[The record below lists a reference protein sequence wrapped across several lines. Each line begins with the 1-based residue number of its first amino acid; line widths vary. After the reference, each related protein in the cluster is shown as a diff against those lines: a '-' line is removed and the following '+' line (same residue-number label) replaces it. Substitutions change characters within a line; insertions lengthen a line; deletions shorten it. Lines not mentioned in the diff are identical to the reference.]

1 MGTIIT
7 RAVGLF
13 LIILLA
19 YFLKRIGFLD
29 KADGSSL
36 SIVIMNV
43 TLPAVVIINLANL
56 DVKGSLLFFVLLGLL
71 WSLLQIFISYFV
83 ARKKEKIDQQFFIY
97 CATGFNIGNF
107 TLPFIQGF
115 LPLGVPLL
123 SMFDTGN
130 SIMLAGGTKVVSDRL
145 TKQNTSLHFKRILR
159 QLFSS
164 IPFSCYVLMLVLRVF
179 SIDLPDSFLTVLTPV
194 ADANVFLS
202 MFMIGLY
209 LELRLPKQDRNT
221 VIQLLTLR
229 YVMGLVFVFILY
241 LLPIASLTKTI
252 LCLLCVTPVP
262 LFGVVNSVIAGV
274 KEESVGF
281 ASSIS
286 FLISLPLMTLLLL
299 LLGPV
304 N

>member
-1 MGTIIT
+1 MGTIII

-13 LIILLA
+13 LIIVFA
-19 YFLKRIGFLD
+19 YFLKRVGFLHKD
-29 KADGSSL
+29 DGSSL
-36 SIVIMNV
+36 SIIIMNV

-56 DVKGSLLFFVLLGLL
+56 DIESDLLLFVLIGFF
-71 WSLLQIFISYFV
+71 WSILQIFISYFV
-83 ARKKEKIDQQFFIY
+83 TKKKSKTDQQFFIY
-97 CATGFNIGNF
+97 CASGFNVGNF
-107 TLPFIQGF
+107 TLPFVQGF
-115 LPLGVPLL
+115 LPLGVPLI

-130 SIMLAGGTKVVSDRL
+130 SIMLAGGTKVLSDRL
-145 TKQNTSLHFKRILR
+145 TGQDTGVTFKSVLR

-164 IPFSCYVLMLVLRVF
+164 VPFTCYVVMLALRLISF
-179 SIDLPDSFLTVLTPV
+179 DLPSGLLTILEPV

-209 LELRLPKQDRNT
+209 LELRLPRQDRNT
-221 VIQLLTLR
+221 VFQLLTLR
-229 YVMGLVFVFILY
+229 YVMGLAFVGLFY
-241 LLPIASLTKTI
+241 LLPIAPLAKMV

-274 KEESVGF
+274 KEESVGV

-299 LLGPV
+299 LLGPTV
-304 N
+304 

>member
-1 MGTIIT
+1 MGTIII

-13 LIILLA
+13 LIIVLA
-19 YFLKRIGFLD
+19 YFLKRIGFLH

-36 SIVIMNV
+36 SIIIMNV

-56 DVKGSLLFFVLLGLL
+56 EIESNLLLFVLIGFF
-71 WSLLQIFISYFV
+71 WSILQIFISYFV
-83 ARKKEKIDQQFFIY
+83 TKRKSNTDQQFFIY

-107 TLPFIQGF
+107 TLPFVQGF
-115 LPLGVPLL
+115 LPLGVPLI

-130 SIMLAGGTKVVSDRL
+130 SIMLSGGTKVLSDRL
-145 TKQNTSLHFKRILR
+145 TGQNTGVTFKSILR

-164 IPFSCYVLMLVLRVF
+164 IPFTCYVVMLVLRLISF
-179 SIDLPDSFLTVLTPV
+179 DLPTAFLMVLEPV

-209 LELRLPKQDRNT
+209 LELRLPRQDRLT
-221 VIQLLTLR
+221 VFQLLTLR
-229 YVMGLVFVFILY
+229 YVMGLVFVGLFY
-241 LLPIASLTKTI
+241 LLPIESLAKMI

-274 KEESVGF
+274 KEESVGV

-299 LLGPV
+299 LLGPTV
-304 N
+304 

>member
-1 MGTIIT
+1 MATIVT

-19 YFLKRIGFLD
+19 YFLKRIDFLT
-29 KADGSSL
+29 KEDGTSL
-36 SIVIMNV
+36 SVVIMNV

-56 DVKGSLLFFVLLGLL
+56 DVKGNLLFFVLLGLV
-71 WSLLQIFISYFV
+71 WSLVQIFISYF
-83 ARKKEKIDQQFFIY
+83 AAKKKSKTDQQFFIY

-107 TLPFIQGF
+107 TLPFVQGF

-123 SMFDTGN
+123 SMFDIGN
-130 SIMLAGGTKVVSDRL
+130 SIMLAGGTKVVGDRL
-145 TKQNTSLHFKRILR
+145 TGQNLGVNVKQILR

-164 IPFSCYVLMLVLRVF
+164 IPFTCYVIMLVLRLISF
-179 SIDLPDSFLTVLTPV
+179 DLPSAFLTVLEPV

-209 LELRLPKQDRNT
+209 LELRLPKEDRHT
-221 VIQLLTLR
+221 VLQLLTLR
-229 YVMGLVFVFILY
+229 YVMGLLFVLLFY
-241 LLPIASLTKTI
+241 LLPIAPLTKMI

-281 ASSIS
+281 ASSVS
-286 FLISLPLMTLLLL
+286 FLVSLPLMTLLLL
-299 LLGPV
+299 ILSPAI
-304 N
+304 

>member
-19 YFLKRIGFLD
+19 YFLKQIGFLN

-56 DVKGSLLFFVLLGLL
+56 DIKGNLLLFVLLGLL
-71 WSLLQIFISYFV
+71 WSFLQIFLSYF
-83 ARKKEKIDQQFFIY
+83 AAKKKTTTDQQFFIY
-97 CATGFNIGNF
+97 CASGFNIGNF
-107 TLPFIQGF
+107 TLPFVQGF

-123 SMFDTGN
+123 SMFDIGN

-145 TKQNTSLHFKRILR
+145 TGQNTGVHFKSILR

-164 IPFSCYVLMLVLRVF
+164 IPFTCYVVMLGLRLI
-179 SIDLPDSFLTVLTPV
+179 SIDLPASFLTVLEPV

-209 LELRLPKQDRNT
+209 LELRLPKPDRNT
-221 VIQLLTLR
+221 VLQLLTLR
-229 YVMGLVFVFILY
+229 YAMGLLFVLFFY
-241 LLPIASLTKTI
+241 LLPIASLTKII

-262 LFGVVNSVIAGV
+262 LFGVVNSVIAGI

-281 ASSIS
+281 ASSVS
-286 FLISLPLMTLLLL
+286 FLVSLPLMTLLLL
-299 LLGPV
+299 LLGSSV
-304 N
+304 

>member
-1 MGTIIT
+1 MN
-7 RAVGLF
+7 
-13 LIILLA
+13 
-19 YFLKRIGFLD
+19 KN
-29 KADGSSL
+29 DGSSL
-36 SIVIMNV
+36 SIIIMNV

-56 DVKGSLLFFVLLGLL
+56 DIQGGLLFFVVLGLF

-83 ARKKEKIDQQFFIY
+83 ARKKNTAEQQFFIY

-107 TLPFIQGF
+107 TLPFVQGF

-145 TKQNTSLHFKRILR
+145 TKQNTEISLKKVLR

-164 IPFSCYVLMLVLRVF
+164 VPFSCYVLMLVLRLF
-179 SIDLPDSFLTVLTPV
+179 SFDLPAVFLTVLEPV

-209 LELRLPKQDRNT
+209 LELRLPRQDRNT
-221 VIQLLTLR
+221 VLQLLSLR
-229 YVMGLVFVFILY
+229 YVMGLAFVLLFY
-241 LLPIASLTKTI
+241 LLPIAPLTKTI

-299 LLGPV
+299 LIGPV
-304 N
+304 G